1 MRAPEKDIVSVR
13 THLQK
18 RVAARVQRRPGKRS
32 RNGATIYPPGT
43 TTMED
48 AKDPISAKKLH
59 KGDGRWD
66 TTKEILGYM
75 LDGIAC
81 TRSVWH

>member
-1 MRAPEKDIVSVR
+1 
-13 THLQK
+13 
-18 RVAARVQRRPGKRS
+18 
-32 RNGATIYPPGT
+32 
-43 TTMED
+43 MED
-48 AKDPISAKKLH
+48 AKGPISEKKLH
-59 KGDGRWD
+59 IKDGRWD

>member
-1 MRAPEKDIVSVR
+1 
-13 THLQK
+13 
-18 RVAARVQRRPGKRS
+18 
-32 RNGATIYPPGT
+32 
-43 TTMED
+43 MED